1 MSLITKIVIDTSE
14 YNRLLNI
21 EHEYKKLKEK
31 YSEQIGTKHAGSGK
45 EICICANKTDC
56 QCAGMDGH
64 GKNKTPPLSKIIA
77 LNEQARSIEIP
88 PRGILPSITDP
99 NDKNLDKNLDDK
111 AEKKTKLENLNT
123 NEWRLFADDKTNW
136 YFLGHY
142 EEK

>member
-14 YNRLLNI
+14 YNRLLKI

-31 YSEQIGTKHAGSGK
+31 YSDYTGSGK
-45 EICICANKTDC
+45 EACVCTNKNSC
-56 QCAGMDGH
+56 QCSGMDGQ

-77 LNEQARSIEIP
+77 LNEQARSVEIP

-99 NDKNLDKNLDDK
+99 NDETLEKSLEENTQ
-111 AEKKTKLENLNT
+111 EKKKVENFNH
-123 NEWRLFADDKTNW
+123 NEWRPFADDRTNW